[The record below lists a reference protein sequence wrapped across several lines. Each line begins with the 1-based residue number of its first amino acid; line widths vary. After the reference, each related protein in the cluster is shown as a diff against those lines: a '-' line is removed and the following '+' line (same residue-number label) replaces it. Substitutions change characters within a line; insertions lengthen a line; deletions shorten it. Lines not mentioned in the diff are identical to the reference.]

1 MMTDDNDCT
10 VSHDAR
16 RILGDVPAIPGES
29 AASYDE
35 LLTRMTETLKPGD
48 LIEEVW
54 VRDIVDMTWEILRL
68 RRLNAGM
75 LAGGARHGLDN
86 LLSDLGAPGA
96 YDTSKGWAAADRLAA
111 ERVNGTLAAAG
122 LSMHAVMA
130 RTLSENIR
138 DIETIERITMTLEAR
153 RNASLEQIDR
163 RQAKLALRLRRT
175 IEEVEAVELKR
186 VENAPAM
193 AQA

>member
-1 MMTDDNDCT
+1 VQKDHA
-10 VSHDAR
+10 VSPR
-16 RILGDVPAIPGES
+16 
-29 AASYDE
+29 
-35 LLTRMTETLKPGD
+35 TLRG
-48 LIEEVW
+48 
-54 VRDIVDMTWEILRL
+54 VRDIVDMTWDILRL
-68 RRLNAGM
+68 RRLKAGL
-75 LAGGARHGLDN
+75 LAGGARHGLDNN

-175 IEEVEAVELKR
+175 IEEVEAVDLKR
-186 VENAPAM
+186 IENAPAIGM
-193 AQA
+193 A